1 MSKEGKKKK
10 GAAAAE
16 DQGAPCD
23 EKLWPVPE
31 ASSAAASRDV
41 IDEVSVGESTHSDIH
56 LVFSRS
62 PPVECLNHDDIDAM
76 DMQPLEC
83 TDATSLTPE
92 QRQHAQRFLLRA
104 DATRVTLLPP
114 LHLRF
119 YNSSATLTP

>member
-76 DMQPLEC
+76 DMQL
-83 TDATSLTPE
+83 TMHGTSYLLFSTKVSLTGE
-92 QRQHAQRFLLRA
+92 YFS
-104 DATRVTLLPP
+104 
-114 LHLRF
+114 
-119 YNSSATLTP
+119 SSAFF